1 MLSIPSAYSDLKSS
15 KYILF
20 IALLGICSACSLTR
34 DLEEG
39 QYAVYEN
46 DIKGIDRS
54 NKEDLYGLIEQEP
67 NTRFL
72 GGSLGVS
79 IYRFGSRFYDSTTVA
94 NKKERAQEKLA
105 VIQSAK
111 DTLPENKKLLKKEEK
126 IESKIEALD
135 KKLEFGNAVM
145 RTGNALVVL
154 DSAETATTVSNL
166 KGYLV
171 NQGFF
176 DAKVDFAV
184 ETKKKKA
191 FVSYLLT
198 EGKPYILDS
207 VYTRSDNAEII
218 RLLGATAGAS
228 FLREGQNYVQDDIV
242 QERNRIEELLKN
254 HGFFMFSKSY
264 VNYLA
269 YQDTTKKTITLEQVI
284 QKPTFTDEHE
294 VYTIDSIAFRI
305 NPPSNEFADHR
316 VQEQYRD
323 VDFSFFRDRYSAKV
337 LASRIFLL
345 TGKPYSRT
353 AAIETQRQL
362 SNLDLFRF
370 VNITFDTLG
379 TSLTANIFTQPNQK
393 YQLTNQLGMTVTEQ
407 LPGPFFSTSLRNRN
421 FFRAGEILE
430 FNFRAGLEGVASATD
445 QGVYQSSEISTG
457 VTVIFPRFL
466 IPFAPGTLQKYG
478 RYNPNTRVRL
488 SYIYT
493 KRPEYTRNSVNGLYS
508 YTWATT
514 NNRVLYTFNAA
525 DLSYIRTPKIQG
537 EFLDILQDLQNEG
550 NNLIWSFLPSFISSI
565 SGQTIINF
573 NKYGDFNSKKASLL
587 RLFAES
593 GGTTLNF
600 FDVRSNSEPN
610 IEYANFQWVKT
621 QIDFRRY
628 LPLDE
633 KQTLAYRL
641 NFGWA
646 RPYGVSAGILPYE
659 KYFFAGGGTS
669 IRAWQARRLGPG
681 SYVPQTGERGEY
693 DYTNEQPAEMIVESM
708 LEYRRKLVG
717 YFDMALF
724 VDVGNSWVIGYDAA
738 RPGAD
743 FRYDRFY
750 RELAVGGGIGLRM
763 DFDFLVLRLDLATKA
778 VDPAKPLGERW
789 VLDNINFNR
798 PFGVKGQT
806 VLNFGI
812 GYPF

>member
-1 MLSIPSAYSDLKSS
+1 LKSS

-20 IALLGICSACSLTR
+20 IALLGICIGCSLTKN
-34 DLEEG
+34 LEEG
-39 QYAVYEN
+39 QYAVYDN
-46 DIKGIDRS
+46 DIQGIRKS

-79 IYRFGSRFYDSTTVA
+79 IYRFGSTFYDSTKVA
-94 NKKERAQEKLA
+94 TKRQRVSEKLA
-105 VIQSAK
+105 VIEATL
-111 DTLPENKKLLKKEEK
+111 DTLPDNKRLRKKEEK
-126 IESKIEALD
+126 LDSKIVALD
-135 KKLEFGNAVM
+135 KKLEFGNALM
-145 RTGNALVVL
+145 RTGNPLVVL
-154 DSAETATTVSNL
+154 DSAETVTTVKNL
-166 KGYLV
+166 NGYLV
-171 NQGFF
+171 NHGFF
-176 DAKVDFAV
+176 DANVHFEV

-191 FVSYLLT
+191 FITYKIS
-198 EGKPYILDS
+198 EGSVYTLDS
-207 VYTRSDNAEII
+207 IYTRSDNPEIVK
-218 RLLGATAGAS
+218 LLQGSEEKS
-228 FLREGQNYVQDDIV
+228 FLIEGKNYVQDDIV
-242 QERNRIEELLKN
+242 RERNRIEELLKN
-254 HGFFMFSKSY
+254 NGFYMFSKSY

-269 YQDTTKKTITLEQVI
+269 YQDTSKKTITLEQVI
-284 QKPTFTDEHE
+284 QKPTFTDKHE

-316 VQEQYRD
+316 VQQRYRD
-323 VDFSFFRDRYSAKV
+323 VNFSFFRDRYSAKV
-337 LASRIFLL
+337 LASRIFLKE
-345 TGKPYSRT
+345 GSPYSRT

-457 VTVIFPRFL
+457 VTLIFPRFL

-493 KRPEYTRNSVNGLYS
+493 RRPEYTRNSVNGLYS
-508 YTWATT
+508 YSWATT
-514 NNRVLYTFNAA
+514 NNRVLYTLNAA
-525 DLSYIRTPKIQG
+525 DLSYIRTPKIQQ
-537 EFLDILQDLQNEG
+537 EFLDILGNLQDEG

-573 NKYGDFNSKKASLL
+573 NKYGDFNSNKASLL

-628 LPLDE
+628 YPLDE
-633 KQTLAYRL
+633 KQTFAYRL

-669 IRAWQARRLGPG
+669 VRAWQARRLGPG
-681 SYVPQTGERGEY
+681 SYSPPTGDRGEY
-693 DYTNEQPAEMIVESM
+693 NYTNEQPAEMIIESM

-717 YFDMALF
+717 YFDMAVF
-724 VDVGNSWVIGYDAA
+724 VDIGNSWVIGYDAA

-750 RELAVGGGIGLRM
+750 KELAVGGGIGVRM

-778 VDPAKPLGERW
+778 VDPAKPLGQRW
-789 VLDNINFNR
+789 VLDNINLGR
-798 PFGVKGQT
+798 PFGVRGQT

>member
-1 MLSIPSAYSDLKSS
+1 MKSS

-20 IALLGICSACSLTR
+20 ITLLGLCIGCSLTK
-34 DLEEG
+34 DLQEG

-46 DIKGIDRS
+46 EIKGIEKS
-54 NKEDLYGLIEQEP
+54 QKEDLYGLIEQEP

-79 IYRFGSRFYDSTTVA
+79 IYRFGSKFYDSAKVA
-94 NKKERAQEKLA
+94 AKKQLAQEKLA

-111 DTLPENKKLLKKEEK
+111 DTLAESKKLNKKEEK
-126 IESKIEALD
+126 LESRIEGLD

-145 RTGNALVVL
+145 RTGNRLVVL

-171 NQGFF
+171 NHGFF

-191 FVSYLLT
+191 FITYLLS
-198 EGKPYILDS
+198 EGPPYILDS

-218 RLLGATAGAS
+218 RLLKATVDDS
-228 FLREGQNYVQDDIV
+228 FITEDEIYAQDDIIL
-242 QERNRIEELLKN
+242 ERNRIEDLLKN

-284 QKPTFTDEHE
+284 QKPTFSDKHE
-294 VYTIDSIAFRI
+294 IYTIDSIAFRI
-305 NPPSNEFADHR
+305 NPPSSEFADHR
-316 VQEQYRD
+316 VLEKYRD
-323 VDFSFFRDRYSAKV
+323 IDFSFFRDRYSAKV

-345 TGKPYSRT
+345 TGKLYSRT

-508 YTWATT
+508 YSWATT
-514 NNRVLYTFNAA
+514 NNRILYTLNAA
-525 DLSYIRTPKIQG
+525 DLSYIRTPKIQQ
-537 EFLDILQDLQNEG
+537 EFLDILGNLQNEG
-550 NNLIWSFLPSFISSI
+550 NNLIWSFLPSFISSM

-573 NKYGDFNSKKASLL
+573 NKYGDFKSNKASLL

-628 LPLDE
+628 YPVDE
-633 KQTLAYRL
+633 KQTVAYRL

-693 DYTNEQPAEMIVESM
+693 DYTNEQPAEMILESM

-717 YFDMALF
+717 YFDMAVF
-724 VDVGNSWVIGYDAA
+724 IDIGNSWVIGYDAA

-750 RELAVGGGIGLRM
+750 KELAVGGGIGLRM
-763 DFDFLVLRLDLATKA
+763 DFDFLVVRLDLATKA
-778 VDPAKPLGERW
+778 VDPAKPTGDRW